1 MNEEYRETRKRDLID
16 RLKLMYPFIYERAE
30 SFELESFHELLIF
43 DKDGGRYRYDDVY
56 DTFRYFKP
64 GYKSSDR
71 DDERVLRVFAF
82 RLQRQMT
89 LRGMT
94 QSDLSD
100 ITGIS
105 QPTISNYLN
114 RRQSPDIVKLN
125 KIALALNCSVD
136 ELLRD

>member
-1 MNEEYRETRKRDLID
+1 MNEQYAEQRKEYLID
-16 RLKLMYPFIYERAE
+16 RLKLMYPFIYEQAE

-64 GYKSSDR
+64 GYKSDDR
-71 DDERVLRVFAF
+71 DDDHVLRTFAF

-89 LRGMT
+89 LQGMG
-94 QSDLSD
+94 QEDLAKA
-100 ITGIS
+100 TGIS
-105 QPTISNYLN
+105 QQTISNYIN
-114 RRQSPDIVKLN
+114 RRQSPNIVKLN
-125 KIALALNCSVD
+125 RIALALNCSPD

>member
-1 MNEEYRETRKRDLID
+1 MNEEYREQHMEYLID

-64 GYKSSDR
+64 GYDSDNR
-71 DDERVLRVFAF
+71 DAERIKRSFGF

-89 LRGMT
+89 LRGMG
-94 QSDLSD
+94 QAELAEA
-100 ITGIS
+100 IGVS
-105 QPTISNYLN
+105 QKTISNYIN
-114 RRQSPDIVKLN
+114 RRQSPDVVKLIL
-125 KIALALNCSVD
+125 IARALRCSVD

>member
-1 MNEEYRETRKRDLID
+1 MNNEFRKRDLID

-30 SFELESFHELLIF
+30 SIELESFHELLIF

-64 GYKSSDR
+64 GYKSDER
-71 DDERVLRVFAF
+71 DDDYVLRTFAF

-89 LRGMT
+89 LQGMG
-94 QSDLSD
+94 QEDLAKA
-100 ITGIS
+100 TGIS
-105 QPTISNYLN
+105 QQTISNYVN
-114 RRQSPDIVKLN
+114 RRQSPNIIKLN
-125 KIALALNCSVD
+125 RIALALNCSPD